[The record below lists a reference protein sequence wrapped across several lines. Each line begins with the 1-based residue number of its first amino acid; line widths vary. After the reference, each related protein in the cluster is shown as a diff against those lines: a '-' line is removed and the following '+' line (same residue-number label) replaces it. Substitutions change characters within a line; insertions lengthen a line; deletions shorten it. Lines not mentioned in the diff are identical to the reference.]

1 MIFPWHPSLWPCYG
15 SGMCQSQPMGTL
27 LGSPRSNHS
36 CPERNFQNAIITQT
50 RMCNKSSDTVIP
62 GVQIKYSLK
71 CLILSES
78 RSRRWCHRLALVF
91 TVHHRWSIN
100 QLRSDHRIVMSQCH
114 SLAISS
120 WSRRYVLCWI
130 SKRGSLVK
138 MQSNVVNLPPPFA
151 RK

>member
-1 MIFPWHPSLWPCYG
+1 
-15 SGMCQSQPMGTL
+15 MGTL

-36 CPERNFQNAIITQT
+36 YPERNFQNAIITQT

-91 TVHHRWSIN
+91 TGHRRSSIN
-100 QLRSDHRIVMSQCH
+100 RLWSDHRIKQCGCHNVTCH
-114 SLAISS
+114 SLAVSCCSRSYTQIVKNIEYPTFKSYSS
-120 WSRRYVLCWI
+120 MI
-130 SKRGSLVK
+130 
-138 MQSNVVNLPPPFA
+138 MQSNVVSLPPPFV

>member
-1 MIFPWHPSLWPCYG
+1 
-15 SGMCQSQPMGTL
+15 MCQSQPMGTL

-78 RSRRWCHRLALVF
+78 RPGDGVTGWLWCSLATAGHQSIGSGVITASSSVDVTMSLTAWPYSAVLGAMHRL
-91 TVHHRWSIN
+91 
-100 QLRSDHRIVMSQCH
+100 
-114 SLAISS
+114 
-120 WSRRYVLCWI
+120 
-130 SKRGSLVK
+130 
-138 MQSNVVNLPPPFA
+138 
-151 RK
+151 